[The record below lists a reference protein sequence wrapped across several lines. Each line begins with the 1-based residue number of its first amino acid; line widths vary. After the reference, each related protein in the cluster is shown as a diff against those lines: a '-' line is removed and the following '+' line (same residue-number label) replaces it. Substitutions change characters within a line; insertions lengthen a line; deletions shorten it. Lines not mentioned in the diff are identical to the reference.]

1 MRTLERAILLL
12 GVVLSLHL
20 FSACG
25 QDDPDLP
32 VLSVDRVYVYGEK
45 ISFAA
50 GGDSYRFTT
59 SGWSHPEP
67 AGTWSDGVA
76 ASLTFRVPATKRPL
90 RVSAKLSAHIKPPVV
105 EAQFVH
111 VYVRGE
117 KIATWRVADAAV
129 FTALIPRQFA
139 GSGGLVNIDLHIP
152 GAVSPQQIGS
162 GADSRRLGI
171 QCSEM
176 TISEAD
182 ALENTRAYA
191 LGTVIAFGAGR
202 GSERYKVSGWSSE
215 EKDFTWT
222 EGRAATLQMDV
233 PPSAGPL
240 SLRTRM
246 RGIGRSA
253 QLPFQPTDVFVNGEK
268 VAHWEVGEPAEFRV
282 DIPPALLAGTGSL
295 LVEFRTPMAIAPS
308 ELGGNSD
315 TRVLGLC
322 VFELQITGR

>member
-1 MRTLERAILLL
+1 MRSVERTILMLGTAAAVHLL
-12 GVVLSLHL
+12 
-20 FSACG
+20 SACG
-25 QDDPDLP
+25 KDDPDLP

-59 SGWSHPEP
+59 SGWSQPEP
-67 AGTWSDGVA
+67 TGTWSDGVA
-76 ASLTFRVPATKRPL
+76 ASLTLRLPAAKRPL
-90 RVSAKLSAHIKPPVV
+90 RLSAKLSANIKPPVV
-105 EAQFVH
+105 DAQFVH

-129 FTALIPRQFA
+129 FTALIPRQFVH
-139 GSGGLVNIDLHIP
+139 SGGVVNIDLHIP
-152 GAVSPQQIGS
+152 AAVSPQQIGS
-162 GADSRRLGI
+162 GADPRRLGV

-182 ALENTRAYA
+182 SLENPRAYA

-215 EKDFTWT
+215 ELDFTWT
-222 EGRAATLQMDV
+222 EGKAATLQMDV

-268 VAHWEVGEPAEFRV
+268 VAHWEVGEPAEFRA
-282 DIPPALLAGTGSL
+282 DIPPALITVSGSL
-295 LVEFRTPMAIAPS
+295 LIEFRTPMAIAPS
-308 ELGGNSD
+308 ELGGNAD